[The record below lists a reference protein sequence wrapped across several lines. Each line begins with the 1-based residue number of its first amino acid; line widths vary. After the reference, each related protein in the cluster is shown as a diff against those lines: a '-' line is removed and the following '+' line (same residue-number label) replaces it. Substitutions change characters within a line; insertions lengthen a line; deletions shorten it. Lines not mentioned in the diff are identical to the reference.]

1 MRSGCAASLPVCA
14 AESLSRL
21 NISVISFPQAIKS
34 PQTAQ
39 LKGKW
44 FNHWDNLHKR
54 PLTRTW
60 DLHLCFVFLLHSFS
74 KPPLDSCEVSN
85 LLAKL
90 GWVLAVNWHSLAL
103 VSTMTL
109 RWERMKCYSSLSI
122 TGWIFLLRINSSL
135 SSTWVYLFSIAVCT
149 SCLAVCSRHTICVSC
164 MKQRQSQLQ
173 AALRDSVLGLLNTEH
188 RVRCC
193 GNILSLGKRGCV
205 WDSLNSRNIQYSR
218 SSYLHTHTL
227 TQGWMQ
233 HVHICYLGIFKSIL
247 GNVWNH

>member
-44 FNHWDNLHKR
+44 FNHWDNLYKR
-54 PLTRTW
+54 PLTGAW
-60 DLHLCFVFLLHSFS
+60 DLHLGFVLLLRSFS

-85 LLAKL
+85 LSAKF
-90 GWVLAVNWHSLAL
+90 GWILAVNWYSLAL

-122 TGWIFLLRINSSL
+122 AGWISLLRINSSRC
-135 SSTWVYLFSIAVCT
+135 STWVYLFSIAVCT
-149 SCLAVCSRHTICVSC
+149 SCPVVCSRHTICVSC
-164 MKQRQSQLQ
+164 IKTEAESIAGGLERLCAGVAEYWAWSQMLWEHFVSGETKMC
-173 AALRDSVLGLLNTEH
+173 LRLTELTEYSIFKIKLL
-188 RVRCC
+188 
-193 GNILSLGKRGCV
+193 
-205 WDSLNSRNIQYSR
+205 
-218 SSYLHTHTL
+218 TH

-233 HVHICYLGIFKSIL
+233 HVHICCLGIFKSIL